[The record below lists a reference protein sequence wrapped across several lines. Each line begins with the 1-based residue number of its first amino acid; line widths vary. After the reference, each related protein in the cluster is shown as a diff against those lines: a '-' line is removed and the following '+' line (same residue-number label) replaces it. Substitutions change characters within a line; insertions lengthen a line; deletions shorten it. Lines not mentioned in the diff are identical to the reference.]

1 LRRTERQS
9 PARTENLD
17 QAPARVA
24 LPADPGTQ
32 AHQTRHARFRVH
44 AAAHAGVEAPHAHV
58 RLQHDEAAGEIVTSL
73 QYMWEWHPSSC
84 GWVPF
89 CAVAGVRR
97 FVRAAGRCLAY
108 TERFRRC
115 DSGVSRTRNDFV
127 DVIRAYRVHGMIS

>member
-1 LRRTERQS
+1 S
-9 PARTENLD
+9 PRHST
-17 QAPARVA
+17 
-24 LPADPGTQ
+24 LPNKPGTQ
-32 AHQTRHARFRVH
+32 VNQQLLASFRDH
-44 AAAHAGVEAPHAHV
+44 DAALAGVEAPHAHV

-84 GWVPF
+84 GRVPF